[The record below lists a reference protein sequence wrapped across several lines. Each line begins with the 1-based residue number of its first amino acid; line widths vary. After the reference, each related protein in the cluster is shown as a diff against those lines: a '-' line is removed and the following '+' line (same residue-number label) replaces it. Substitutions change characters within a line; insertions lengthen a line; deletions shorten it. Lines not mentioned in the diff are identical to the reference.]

1 MCGQCSPGTY
11 ISFDLSCANCSPG
24 TYSNITDSSACY
36 LCSGGTFQA
45 FSGMMSCV
53 ECSPGTYQAYSGSTS
68 CALCSA
74 ETYQSFYGMTS
85 CVECSPGTYQAF
97 PGMPS
102 CVECAAGSR
111 YVSEYPNSQWCIE
124 CYYGTYQPYS
134 GSTSCV
140 ECSSGTYQARTG
152 STSCALCSA
161 GTYQAFS
168 GSSSCVECSP
178 GTYQAYSG
186 TTSCV
191 ECSSGTYQT
200 YSGMSSCV
208 VPNLEIILNN
218 FTQTSTMIRQVSIPT
233 VSTYTT
239 RSSEFF
245 GNISVVCYELGSMG
259 YIERQYLADPDGIHA
274 LAAFIN
280 CHCTDK
286 KVAIVMTA
294 AWSSELLWF
303 FDSINAVPTSDFA
316 ESTCMNIAM
325 IIEFDYVRTDMTG
338 GSYIGQVLAESW
350 SQAEGN
356 ASVVYT
362 FQEGARNEVKIEAFS
377 RSFVLE
383 STLSSTDMLSIYSG
397 IQATTQAVFSKS
409 RTTDPSYQ
417 HLPGLHYLVVRGMNQ
432 YDLGEGG
439 LNQSIFYSGS
449 SIFEAP
455 DFRFVSTLDGQ
466 RTLASMI
473 RSLSSGQDAIAIC
486 TPFIPF
492 MTDDL
497 LAVLTEMGSD
507 VSISQAPTAWCFFGV
522 WGQPWH
528 MRESFGETTMP
539 SDYCIRSVR
548 SNRHF

>member
-1 MCGQCSPGTY
+1 
-11 ISFDLSCANCSPG
+11 
-24 TYSNITDSSACY
+24 
-36 LCSGGTFQA
+36 
-45 FSGMMSCV
+45 
-53 ECSPGTYQAYSGSTS
+53 
-68 CALCSA
+68 
-74 ETYQSFYGMTS
+74 
-85 CVECSPGTYQAF
+85 
-97 PGMPS
+97 
-102 CVECAAGSR
+102 
-111 YVSEYPNSQWCIE
+111 
-124 CYYGTYQPYS
+124 
-134 GSTSCV
+134 
-140 ECSSGTYQARTG
+140 
-152 STSCALCSA
+152 
-161 GTYQAFS
+161 
-168 GSSSCVECSP
+168 
-178 GTYQAYSG
+178 
-186 TTSCV
+186 
-191 ECSSGTYQT
+191 
-200 YSGMSSCV
+200 
-208 VPNLEIILNN
+208 
-218 FTQTSTMIRQVSIPT
+218 
-233 VSTYTT
+233 
-239 RSSEFF
+239 
-245 GNISVVCYELGSMG
+245 
-259 YIERQYLADPDGIHA
+259 
-274 LAAFIN
+274 
-280 CHCTDK
+280 
-286 KVAIVMTA
+286 MTA

-486 TPFIPF
+486 TPFIPL

-539 SDYCIRSVR
+539 SDYCISADAVYEYPSHAFLDVNFADYVFALSASTETMHFIVQPTDDCLDTSLCPGSCLNLDPGYLCLPHIVNLETSLPKTNEYASTLSQFSFEQVTGLLEFEAIYDSCFQLTLNEFGDSSQFYSYVDASTSSTIWRRTAQTRTTSSEPLFSPMFGAINATFSR
-548 SNRHF
+548 ISNSTVAFNFTTSPGFGENLTVFVNWKLQPDCFAFLSPLAAPTDAVSSSPFTLAYPLQN